1 MRSGEL
7 DFRGLRLVA
16 EGHVT
21 NDRLAHGRSPGG
33 SALYAGLVAA
43 KLGATVRIVTSFG
56 ADFTGAALL
65 SRAGIEVDASRSEET
80 TTFQEIAIGEKR
92 SWRALSKASQ
102 LRGPVPQGDVLFACP
117 VLAEVDPSCLQ
128 SPPAK
133 IVAAGLQGWLRVL
146 GPDGLVEPREPPELG
161 FLHGCK
167 AVFCSDE
174 DLAQNAPRVMPMLLG
189 IAEMVVLTEGPQ
201 GALLYVDQKP
211 HRVQALPTK
220 RVLDPTG
227 AGDAFAASFLLA
239 LASGMSSFDA
249 AVVGACASSIVIEG
263 YGPEGIEGL
272 TALKERLAWYRAHV
286 PYPAQVDEARRP
298 AK

>member
-1 MRSGEL
+1 MKSGEL
-7 DFRGLRLVA
+7 DFGGLRLVA
-16 EGHVT
+16 VGHVT

-43 KLGATVRIVTSFG
+43 KLGASVRIVTSFG

-65 SRAGIEVDASRSEET
+65 SRAAIEVDATRSEQT

-117 VLAEVDPSCLQ
+117 VLAEVDPSCLR

-133 IVAAGLQGWLRVL
+133 IVAAGLQGWLRIL

-161 FLHGCK
+161 FLRGCK

-174 DLAQNAPRVMPMLLG
+174 DLAQNAPRVLPMLLG
-189 IAEMVVLTEGPQ
+189 IAEMVVLTEGSR
-201 GALLYVDQKP
+201 GALLYLGQKP
-211 HRVQALPTK
+211 HRVHALPTK

-263 YGPEGIEGL
+263 YGPEGIDRL
-272 TALKERLAWYRAHV
+272 TALEERLAWYRAHV
-286 PYPAQVDEARRP
+286 PYPAPVDDPRR
-298 AK
+298 AVK